1 MPNHAED
8 EDEVQ
13 TVKKSKG
20 TGGAAVGTWQE
31 ASSKSSR
38 QQQNASP
45 SNAVKLAPKKSKDT
59 QFVEMSQYMQPYHIV
74 PAQVGFLPD
83 KRRIEKLGRQHLS

>member
-31 ASSKSSR
+31 ATSKSSR
-38 QQQNASP
+38 QQNASP
-45 SNAVKLAPKKSKDT
+45 SNAAKLAPKKPKD
-59 QFVEMSQYMQPYHIV
+59 VHLLEMSQYLQPYHIV
-74 PAQVGFLPD
+74 PAQVSLAPYSKSD
-83 KRRIEKLGRQHLS
+83 